1 MTSRQRRKAERRWRR
16 TGLAAD
22 LRAFKDLRNQ
32 SNNLLNVARKV
43 FYKDPIDDSSG
54 DQKKIFSVTNR
65 LLGVERDTQC
75 VPFKDKVVLNKII
88 SLVIFSLRRLWS
100 YKTSLIT
107 WLRQCRLAVRSV

>member
-1 MTSRQRRKAERRWRR
+1 M
-16 TGLAAD
+16 
-22 LRAFKDLRNQ
+22 
-32 SNNLLNVARKV
+32 NVARKV

-65 LLGVERDTQC
+65 LLDVERDTQC

-107 WLRQCRLAVRSV
+107 WLRQCRLAKRSV